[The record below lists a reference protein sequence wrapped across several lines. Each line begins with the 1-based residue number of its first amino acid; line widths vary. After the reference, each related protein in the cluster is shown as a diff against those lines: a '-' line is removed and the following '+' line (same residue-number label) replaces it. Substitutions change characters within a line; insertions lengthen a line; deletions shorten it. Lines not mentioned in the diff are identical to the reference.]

1 MKTTFVF
8 LNNSKIKIKVLL
20 ILNICVKIV
29 FNKRKGFSVMK
40 AVVTVTGKDKVGIIA
55 MASAE
60 CAKYGANIIDISQ
73 SVLDEYFAMIMLVS
87 IDKLTVK
94 FAEFADKLQETGKE
108 NGVDIRVM
116 HEDIF
121 NTMHRI

>member
-1 MKTTFVF
+1 
-8 LNNSKIKIKVLL
+8 
-20 ILNICVKIV
+20 
-29 FNKRKGFSVMK
+29 MK
-40 AVVTVTGKDKVGIIA
+40 AVITVTGKDKVGIIA

-73 SVLDEYFAMIMLVS
+73 SVLSEYFAMIMLVS
-87 IDKLTVK
+87 IENLTIN
-94 FAEFADKLQETGKE
+94 FAEFADKFSKTGKE